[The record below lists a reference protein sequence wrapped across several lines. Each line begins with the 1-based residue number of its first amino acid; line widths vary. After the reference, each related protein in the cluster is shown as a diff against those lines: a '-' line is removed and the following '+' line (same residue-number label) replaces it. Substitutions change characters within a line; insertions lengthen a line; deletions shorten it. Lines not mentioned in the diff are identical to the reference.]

1 MFTMDCD
8 LATYH
13 PKILIVDDDESAV
26 LEMRTLLKNLGEVH
40 TATTGEEALSKVEE
54 IKPDIMLLDIE
65 MPGLD
70 GFEVCQQLRKNP
82 ETRHI
87 GIIFVTA
94 HAQLDNQLASLE
106 LGAVDFIAKPISHQ
120 VCKLRVRNLLQI
132 QTQSKQLFTAK
143 QEILHLVSQVPSFI
157 SYWDK
162 DWNNLFSNDNFGEW
176 FGFTQADLLRQH
188 LSLIFPKQVIEAMAH
203 CLPDTNGRY
212 ELTASFEVGMNNE
225 RHYIIR
231 WTETDYHGYKNGYLM
246 TLTDITQ
253 QKQVEYN
260 LQEQKDFFNIILG
273 SVAEG
278 VIATDD
284 RGLVSFINP
293 KAELITGWRQ
303 IEALNKPVEQVMQ
316 LRDPET
322 KVNTENP
329 IRVALRQQRITSMP
343 LNTQLVAR
351 DGRLSQVEQTA
362 APIRSYQ
369 GQMTGAVAVI
379 HDISHT
385 VSLSLLRNQAS
396 SYDQLTNVANRL
408 FIREKL
414 QLSCDAV
421 KVSDI
426 QMAMAVIDVDH
437 FKFFNDAHGN
447 GTGDAVLRGMARRL
461 FENYEPDDSVGRLGA
476 DEFMV
481 IFRDLSTQDALEKEL
496 HLLLDLLRTP
506 ITVDDEKYSLS
517 VSIGVSMIDKRCS
530 DPDTV
535 MQQADAALYRA
546 KFEGGDRYLIFSE
559 ELERT
564 LMQRRSTEEL
574 LRNSL
579 ADKSMIEVHY
589 QPKVDMTSGRTI
601 GAEALVRIKDYAG
614 KLISP
619 AEFIPIAEESS
630 LIVQL
635 GAVVMQSACEQCSR
649 WEELG
654 YSIPVSVNISAVQ
667 CLNGD
672 LVNLVKD
679 CLYVSK
685 LNPAMLELE
694 VTETA
699 FIRNFDETLSKFNE
713 LKQMGVK
720 LAIDDFGKGYSNLTY
735 LRRLD
740 VDKLK
745 LDMSYVKGM
754 LTNQRDYEIVKT
766 IINLGQSMSLDL
778 IAEGVESTEHRDELI
793 KLGCHYG
800 QGYLYARP
808 LPEDQFTEYLNTE
821 YDIGRKA

>member
-8 LATYH
+8 LSMYH
-13 PKILIVDDDESAV
+13 PKILIVDDDDSAV
-26 LEMRTLLKNLGEVH
+26 LELESLLAKLGEVH
-40 TATTGEEALSKVEE
+40 TTNSGEDALRKVEQ
-54 IKPDIMLLDIE
+54 IKPDIVLLDIE

-70 GFEVCQQLRKNP
+70 GFEVCQQIRKNP
-82 ETRHI
+82 ATRHI

-120 VCKLRVRNLLQI
+120 VCQLRVRNLLQI
-132 QTQSKQLFTAK
+132 QTQARQLYTTK
-143 QEILHLVSQVPSFI
+143 QEVLQLVSEVPSFI

-162 DWNNLFSNDNFGEW
+162 DWNNLFSNDKTGAW
-176 FGFTQADLLRQH
+176 FSFPKADLLGQH
-188 LSLIFPKQVIEAMAH
+188 ISLIFPKRVIDAMGQT
-203 CLPDTNGRY
+203 LPDNNGRY
-212 ELTASFEVGMNNE
+212 ALTTAFDVGIDNE
-225 RHYIIR
+225 HHYIIR
-231 WTETDYHGYKNGYLM
+231 WTKTNYHGYENGYLM
-246 TLTDITQ
+246 TLTDITE
-253 QKQVEYN
+253 QKQGEHRI
-260 LQEQKDFFNIILG
+260 QEQKDFLNIILG

-278 VIATDD
+278 VIATDE
-284 RGLVSFINP
+284 RGLVNFINP

-303 IEALNKPVEQVMQ
+303 IEALNQPIEQVMQ

-329 IRVALRQQRITSMP
+329 IRVALRQQRVTSMP

-362 APIRSYQ
+362 APIRSYD

-396 SYDQLTNVANRL
+396 SYDQLTNVSNRL

-421 KVSDI
+421 QVSDI

-447 GTGDAVLRGMARRL
+447 GTGDAALKAMARRL
-461 FENYEPDDSVGRLGA
+461 FENYEPDNSVGRLGA

-481 IFRDLSTQDALEKEL
+481 IFRDLSTKDALEKEL

-506 ITVDDEKYSLS
+506 LTVGEEKYSLS

-559 ELERT
+559 ELERS

-574 LRNSL
+574 LRNCL
-579 ADKSMIEVHY
+579 ADKNMIDVFY
-589 QPKVDMTSGRTI
+589 QPKIDMTTGETV
-601 GAEALVRIKDYAG
+601 GAEALVRLKDYTG

-619 AEFIPIAEESS
+619 AEFIPIAEESG

-635 GAVVMQSACEQCSR
+635 GAVVMQTACEQCRR
-649 WEELG
+649 WDEQG

-667 CLNGD
+667 CLNDD
-672 LVNLVKD
+672 LVHLVRD

-685 LNPAMLELE
+685 LDPKMLELE

-699 FIRNFDETLSKFNE
+699 FIRNFDETLSKFNQ
-713 LKQMGVK
+713 LKLMGVK

-754 LTNQRDYEIVKT
+754 LNNQRDYEIVKT
-766 IINLGQSMSLDL
+766 IINLGNSMSLDL
-778 IAEGVESTEHRDELI
+778 IAEGVETSEHRDELI

-808 LPEDQFTEYLNTE
+808 LSKDQFMDYLNSE
-821 YDIGRKA
+821 YVIGKKA

>member
-1 MFTMDCD
+1 MYTMDCD
-8 LATYH
+8 ISQFN
-13 PKILIVDDDESAV
+13 PKILIVDDDESAI
-26 LEMRTLLKNLGEVH
+26 LELKTLLKKLGEVH
-40 TATTGEEALSKVEE
+40 TTNTGEEALSLAEQV
-54 IKPDIMLLDIE
+54 KPDIMILDIE

-70 GFEVCQQLRKNP
+70 GFEVCQQIRKNP
-82 ETRHI
+82 VTCHI
-87 GIIFVTA
+87 GIIFVSA
-94 HAQLDNQLASLE
+94 HTELDNQLASLE
-106 LGAVDFIAKPISHQ
+106 LGAVDFIAKPISHR
-120 VCKLRVRNLLQI
+120 VCELRVRNLLQL
-132 QTQSKQLFTAK
+132 QTQARQLYTAK
-143 QEILHLVSQVPSFI
+143 QEILHLVSEVPSFI
-157 SYWDK
+157 SYWDNG
-162 DWNNLFSNDNFGEW
+162 WNNLFSNDNYGQW
-176 FGFTQADLLRQH
+176 FGLPQADLLGQH
-188 LSLIFPKQVIEAMAH
+188 LSFIFPKAVIESMAH
-203 CLPDTNGRY
+203 SKADSDGRY
-212 ELTASFEVGMNNE
+212 ELTAAFNVGINNE
-225 RHYIIR
+225 HHYIIR
-231 WTETDYHGYKNGYLM
+231 WTETDYKGYENGYLM

-253 QKQVEYN
+253 QKQVEQN
-260 LQEQKDFFNIILG
+260 LQEQKEFLNVILG

-284 RGLVSFINP
+284 NGLVSFINP
-293 KAELITGWRQ
+293 KAELITGWRRV
-303 IEALNKPVEQVMQ
+303 EALNKPVEHVMQ

-329 IRVALRQQRITSMP
+329 IRVALRQQRVTSMP

-362 APIRSYQ
+362 APIRNYH
-369 GQMTGAVAVI
+369 GQLTGAVAVI

-426 QMAMAVIDVDH
+426 KMAMAVIDVDH

-447 GTGDAVLRGMARRL
+447 GKGDAVLKAMARRL

-481 IFRDLSTQDALEKEL
+481 IFRDLASEEELDNEL

-506 ITVDDEKYSLS
+506 LTVGEDKYTLS

-546 KFEGGDRYLIFSE
+546 KFEGGDRYLVFSE
-559 ELERT
+559 ELERS

-574 LRNSL
+574 LRNCL
-579 ADKSMIEVHY
+579 ADKSMIEVYY
-589 QPKVDMTSGRTI
+589 QPKIDMTNGKTI
-601 GAEALVRIKDYAG
+601 GAEALIRIKDYSG

-619 AEFIPIAEESS
+619 AEFIPIAEESG

-635 GAVVMQSACEQCSR
+635 GAVVMQSACEQCR
-649 WEELG
+649 YWEEQG
-654 YSIPVSVNISAVQ
+654 FKIPVSVNISAVQ
-667 CLNGD
+667 CLSGD

-685 LNPAMLELE
+685 LSPEMLELE

-713 LKQMGVK
+713 LKLMGVK
-720 LAIDDFGKGYSNLTY
+720 LSIDDFGKGYSNLTY

-754 LTNQRDYEIVKT
+754 LSNQRDYEIVKT
-766 IINLGQSMSLDL
+766 IVNLGQSMKLHL
-778 IAEGVESTEHRDELI
+778 IAEGVETSEHRDELL
-793 KLGCHYG
+793 KLGCQYG
-800 QGYLYARP
+800 QGYLYSRP
-808 LPEDQFTEYLNTE
+808 ISQDQFIDYINNE

>member
-8 LATYH
+8 LSMYN
-13 PKILIVDDDESAV
+13 PKILIVDDDKSAI
-26 LEMRTLLKNLGEVH
+26 LELGSLLKKLGEVH
-40 TATTGEEALSKVEE
+40 TATTGEEALSKVEQ
-54 IKPDIMLLDIE
+54 IKPDIIILDIE

-82 ETRHI
+82 ATRDI
-87 GIIFVTA
+87 GIIFITA
-94 HAQLDNQLASLE
+94 HTQLDNQLASLE

-120 VCKLRVRNLLQI
+120 VCQLRVRNLLQI
-132 QTQSKQLFTAK
+132 QAQAKQLYTAK

-157 SYWDK
+157 SYWDN
-162 DWNNLFSNDNFGEW
+162 DWNNLFSNDSNGEW
-176 FGFTQADLLRQH
+176 FGFNQADLLRQH
-188 LSLIFPKQVIEAMAH
+188 LSLIFPKRVIEAMSH
-203 CLPDTNGRY
+203 SLPDSDGRY
-212 ELTASFEVGMNNE
+212 ELTASFDVGIDNE
-225 RHYIIR
+225 HHYIIR
-231 WTETDYHGYKNGYLM
+231 WTETDYQGYENGYLM

-362 APIRSYQ
+362 APIRNYH

-574 LRNSL
+574 LRKCL

-589 QPKVDMTSGRTI
+589 QPKVEMTSARTI

-619 AEFIPIAEESS
+619 AEFIPIAEESG

-635 GAVVMQSACEQCSR
+635 GAVVMQSACEQCR
-649 WEELG
+649 QWEDQG
-654 YSIPVSVNISAVQ
+654 FSIPVSVNISAVQ

-672 LVNLVKD
+672 LVNLVED
-679 CLYVSK
+679 CLHVTK

-699 FIRNFDETLSKFNE
+699 FIRNFDETLSKFNA

-754 LTNQRDYEIVKT
+754 LNNQRDYEIVKT

-808 LPEDQFTEYLNTE
+808 LPEDQFIEYLNTD
-821 YDIGRKA
+821 YDMGQKA